1 MEEKKLCM
9 GCRPVRMENYPRGK
23 NLKAGHCG
31 GDLPMTR
38 GMAFFLLTLSGAGIL
53 AIAAIWCFPSSAD
66 NPSRSASHRSAGSGD
81 GAARRNGEGDQG
93 LADSPVPRLPVS
105 PGFPPGVDIKFVE
118 VTQQAGIHFQHYDC
132 RTSKEYIMETMGSGL
147 GWLDYDQDGLMD
159 LFLVQSS
166 SSAPEGE
173 VVSGLPTCKLFKN
186 LGHGQ
191 FRDVTEEVGLTHVGC
206 GMGVAVG
213 DIDNDG
219 FPDLFITCYGKPNVL
234 YHNVPDGKGGRR
246 FVDITAQA
254 GLADHPDWHD
264 RPNFSTS
271 AAFLDYNS
279 DGFLDLFVCSYV
291 YVDPA
296 HYPECKDKRGK
307 WDSCP
312 PSAFAGT
319 RCLLYRNNGN
329 LTFTDVSKE
338 AGIDQPNAKALGV
351 VALDLDDDGL
361 TDIFVANDSVPNFLF
376 RNLGTGRFES
386 LGPGSGCAVN
396 LDGNPQAYMG
406 VDADDL
412 DGDGRPD
419 LFSTA
424 FARETNTFFRNEGRC
439 QFLDVTRGS
448 GLGPPSWWKLG
459 FGTCFLDVK
468 HDGSLDIVVAN
479 GHVSRN
485 VDEDG
490 NPNNRFR
497 QEAQFFLNDGRG
509 RFRDISAW
517 AGDYFRERHVGRGL
531 APCDYDHDGR
541 MDLAFSNSGE
551 PAVLLHNE
559 SRTPN
564 HWIRLELRGTKSN
577 RDAVGAKV
585 TVQVGDRKLVRHRK
599 GGGSYL
605 SAADPRLL
613 IGVGPAKKVD
623 EVEIRWPSGLVQR
636 LGPLACDRGYVV
648 VEGDKKVHGPR

>member
-1 MEEKKLCM
+1 
-9 GCRPVRMENYPRGK
+9 
-23 NLKAGHCG
+23 
-31 GDLPMTR
+31 
-38 GMAFFLLTLSGAGIL
+38 MAFSFLTLSGAAAL
-53 AIAAIWCFPSSAD
+53 AMASIWCFPGSAD
-66 NPSRSASHRSAGSGD
+66 KPTPSAPNR
-81 GAARRNGEGDQG
+81 Q
-93 LADSPVPRLPVS
+93 ADSSRWRVKQVEDRESSVEPQRRDLQS
-105 PGFPPGVDIKFVE
+105 SILDRRFPPGVDINFVD
-118 VTQQAGIHFQHYDC
+118 VTQKASIHFQHFDG
-132 RTSKEYIMETMGSGL
+132 RTDKEYIMETMGSGL

-166 SSAPEGE
+166 TFGPPVPTSPLGGEGTRVRGRGWE
-173 VVSGLPTCKLFKN
+173 KAELPTCKLFKN
-186 LGHGQ
+186 LGNWH
-191 FRDVTEEVGLTHVGC
+191 FRDVTEEVGLGHVGC

-219 FPDLFITCYGKPNVL
+219 FPDLFLTCYGKPNVL

-246 FVDITAQA
+246 FIDITVQA
-254 GLADHPDWHD
+254 GLADHPDWRE

-271 AAFLDYNS
+271 AAFLDYNH
-279 DGFLDLFVCSYV
+279 DGYLDLFVCSYV
-291 YVDPA
+291 YVDLA
-296 HYPECKDKRGK
+296 HYPECKDKKGK

-338 AGIDQPNAKALGV
+338 AGINQANAKALGV
-351 VALDLDDDGL
+351 VALDLDDDGWI
-361 TDIFVANDSVPNFLF
+361 DIFVANDSVPNFLF
-376 RNLGTGRFES
+376 RNLGSGRFES
-386 LGPGSGCAVN
+386 MGPSSGCAVN

-459 FGTCFLDVK
+459 FGTCFLDVD
-468 HDGSLDIVVAN
+468 HDGNLDIVVAN

-490 NPNNRFR
+490 NPNNTFR
-497 QEAQFFLNDGRG
+497 QQAQFFLNDGRG
-509 RFRDISAW
+509 RFRDVSGLV
-517 AGDYFRERHVGRGL
+517 GDYFQKPHVGRGL
-531 APCDYDHDGR
+531 APCDYDNDGR
-541 MDLAFSNSGE
+541 MDLAFNNSGE

-559 SRTPN
+559 SKTPN
-564 HWIRLELRGTKSN
+564 HWIRLELQGTKSN

-585 TVQVGDRKLVRHRK
+585 TVQLGNRQLVRHRK

-605 SAADPRLL
+605 SAPDPRLL
-613 IGVGPAKKVD
+613 IGVGPARKVD
-623 EVEIRWPSGLVQR
+623 QVEIRWPSGWVQT
-636 LGPLACDRGYVV
+636 LGPLDIDRGYLVI
-648 VEGDKKVHGPR
+648 EGDNQVHEPKSGTRGG